1 MECHDDAMAQR
12 RLHLEPDTTALVIIE
27 CQGGVV
33 GEQSML
39 PELAAAAGP
48 ALAVLGTLA
57 ARAREVGALVV
68 HLTYVPVAGN
78 RSSNRKPPLFA
89 AINDNMDTWAPGQPE
104 TSVVPEI
111 GVGPD
116 DLVLER
122 HQGLSP
128 TYGTETYKILRNLGI
143 TTVLMGG
150 VSTNVAIPTAS
161 AEAVDEGFAVVIAR
175 DATVGTPAEHHES
188 MLRHTLP
195 FIATM
200 TTSEKVLR
208 EWADPEE

>member
-1 MECHDDAMAQR
+1 M
-12 RLHLEPDTTALVIIE
+12 PDRQLDLQPSTTALVIIE

-33 GEQSML
+33 GAQSML
-39 PELAAAAGP
+39 PALAEAAGP
-48 ALAVLGTLA
+48 ALEVLGTLA
-57 ARAREVGALVV
+57 ARARESGVLVV
-68 HLTYVPVAGN
+68 HLTYVPLAGN

-89 AINDNMDTWAPGQPE
+89 AINDNMDAWEPDQAAT
-104 TSVVPEI
+104 TVVPEI
-111 GVGPD
+111 GVGPG

-143 TTVLMGG
+143 TTLLIGG
-150 VSTNVAIPTAS
+150 VSTNIAIPTA
-161 AEAVDEGFAVVIAR
+161 ATEAVDEGFSVVIAR
-175 DATVGTPAEHHES
+175 DATIGTPAEHHES

-200 TTSEKVLR
+200 TDSDRVL
-208 EWADPEE
+208 EAWAAPAR

>member
-1 MECHDDAMAQR
+1 MADRTLDLRPQ
-12 RLHLEPDTTALVIIE
+12 TSALVIIE

-33 GEQSML
+33 GAQSML
-39 PELAAAAGP
+39 PALAEAAGP
-48 ALAVLGTLA
+48 ALRVLGTLA
-57 ARAREVGALVV
+57 ARAREVGAIVV

-89 AINDNMDTWAPGQPE
+89 AINDNMDGWEPDQPA
-104 TSVVPEI
+104 TTVVPEI
-111 GVGPD
+111 GVDAG

-143 TTVLMGG
+143 TTLLIGG
-150 VSTNVAIPTAS
+150 VSTNIAIPTA
-161 AEAVDEGFAVVIAR
+161 ATEAVDEGFSVVVAR
-175 DATVGTPAEHHES
+175 DATIGTPAEHHES

-200 TTSEKVLR
+200 TDSERVL
-208 EWADPEE
+208 EAWAAPAR

>member
-1 MECHDDAMAQR
+1 MADR
-12 RLHLEPDTTALVIIE
+12 HLDLEPETTALVIIE

-33 GEQSML
+33 GAQSML
-39 PELAAAAGP
+39 PALAEAAGP
-48 ALAVLGTLA
+48 ALEVLGALA

-68 HLTYVPVAGN
+68 HLTYVPVGNN

-89 AINDNMDTWAPGQPE
+89 AVNDNMDTWERDQPE
-104 TSVVPEI
+104 TTVVPEI
-111 GVGPD
+111 GLGTT

-143 TTVLMGG
+143 TTLLIGG
-150 VSTNVAIPTAS
+150 VSTNIAIPTA
-161 AEAVDEGFAVVIAR
+161 ATEAVDEGFSVVIAR
-175 DATVGTPAEHHES
+175 DATIGTPAEHHES

-200 TTSEKVLR
+200 TDSGKVLSA
-208 EWADPEE
+208 WAAAAG

>member
-1 MECHDDAMAQR
+1 MAER
-12 RLHLEPDTTALVIIE
+12 RLHLEPDTTALVLIE

-33 GEQSML
+33 GAQSML

-48 ALAVLGTLA
+48 ALEVISILA
-57 ARAREVGALVV
+57 ARAREVGVLVV
-68 HLTYVPVAGN
+68 HLTYVPIAGN

-89 AINDNMDTWAPGQPE
+89 AINHNMDTWAPNEPE
-104 TSVVPEI
+104 TTVVPEI
-111 GVGPD
+111 GVGPN

-128 TYGTETYKILRNLGI
+128 TYGTETYKILRNLGM
-143 TTVLMGG
+143 TTLLVGG

-161 AEAVDEGFAVVIAR
+161 AEAVDEGFSVVIAR

-200 TTSEKVLR
+200 TSSEKVLH
-208 EWADPEE
+208 EWAEHAG